1 MDKPTTKRRAS
12 ANVSEDFNE
21 SVEETQGFIDS
32 ESGNIA
38 DSLTKI
44 LNVPTE
50 TISPDRPNESR
61 EDVLEGFSGSRSSE
75 PNWSGGPNAGGN
87 FKESYEQEEFGAGI
101 DESTL
106 FEDNELLAQIG
117 VELID
122 MMMTYG
128 AMAIAKDWENEEK
141 YAIKEKRKKR
151 LEAPLQKIL
160 ENRQVKTAPELVFSF
175 MLIVTYS
182 PMMVMAVQERR
193 KKKAEQ
199 VNGPVSGERPVVK
212 TANFATAQPVKETF
226 VNFEEEG
233 EDLNLQDFGIE
244 NAPVEVG
251 SDPMAQMMAQ
261 MQPKRKK
268 GRPAGSSDLNVRNA
282 MDGVEREKAIEK
294 AKAYRKDG
302 WSFARIAKTMNVS
315 VATAIRW
322 CRS

>member
-1 MDKPTTKRRAS
+1 MEKPTTKRRAS
-12 ANVSEDFNE
+12 ANVSQDFNE
-21 SVEETQGFIDS
+21 SVEETKDFIDS

-50 TISPDRPNESR
+50 TIAPDRPSESR
-61 EDVLEGFSGSRSSE
+61 EDVLEGFSNSRASE
-75 PNWSGGPNAGGN
+75 PNWSGGPGASGN
-87 FKESYEQEEFGAGI
+87 FKESYEQEEFGGGV
-101 DESTL
+101 DESSL

-128 AMAIAKDWENEEK
+128 AMAIAKDWDNEEK

-199 VNGPVSGERPVVK
+199 ATGPVRGERPVVK
-212 TANFATAQPVKETF
+212 TATFNPAQPVKESF

-244 NAPVEVG
+244 EVQEEAN
-251 SDPMAQMMAQ
+251 DPMAQMMAQ

-268 GRPAGSSDLNVRNA
+268 GRPPGSADLNVRNA